1 MERNFLLKIARHKL
15 MSKVYLFLIIMG
27 VIGAVG
33 YGGYLYY
40 KDTQQR
46 IATLTENNAKLETA
60 IQISEE
66 SVATLQNNITKNAE
80 LNRELQKEL
89 QTAEKYGDQLRATLQ
104 KHNLTHL
111 ANKKPGL
118 IERKM
123 QNATNRLW
131 DCLADITDPANGVQS
146 KNGTKSSNCHKG
158 SKTGSSNSS
167 KAKASPAK

>member
-1 MERNFLLKIARHKL
+1 MIKIYLL
-15 MSKVYLFLIIMG
+15 LIIMG

-33 YGGYLYY
+33 YGGYMYY

-46 IATLTENNAKLETA
+46 IATLTDNNAKLEVA
-60 IQISEE
+60 VQISED
-66 SVATLQNNITKNAE
+66 SVELLQDDITKNAE

-89 QTAEKYGDQLRATLQ
+89 QVAEKYGDQLRNTLR

-131 DCLADITDPANGVQS
+131 NDLADITNPNGVQS
-146 KNGTKSSNCHKG
+146 DTRTKG
-158 SKTGSSNSS
+158 SDGNKDSKDRSSNSS
-167 KAKASPAK
+167 KTKASKAK

>member
-1 MERNFLLKIARHKL
+1 MIKI
-15 MSKVYLFLIIMG
+15 YLFLIIMG
-27 VIGAVG
+27 VIGSVG

-46 IATLTENNAKLETA
+46 IAILTENNAKLEIA

-66 SVATLQNNITKNAE
+66 SIATLQNDIAKNAE

-89 QTAEKYGDQLRATLQ
+89 QIAEGYGDQLRATLQ

-118 IERKM
+118 IEKRM

-131 DCLADITDPANGVQS
+131 DDLADITDPNGVQS
-146 KNGTKSSNCHKG
+146 DAAAKG
-158 SKTGSSNSS
+158 SDGNKNSKDGSSNSS

>member
-1 MERNFLLKIARHKL
+1 MI
-15 MSKVYLFLIIMG
+15 KVYLFLIIMG

-33 YGGYLYY
+33 YGGYMYY

-46 IATLTENNAKLETA
+46 IATLTENNAKLEVA
-60 IQISEE
+60 VQISED
-66 SVATLQNNITKNAE
+66 SVELLQDDIAKNAE

-89 QTAEKYGDQLRATLQ
+89 QIAEQYGDQLRNTLR

-131 DCLADITDPANGVQS
+131 NDLVDITNPNGVQS
-146 KNGTKSSNCHKG
+146 DTRTKGSDGNKDSKNGSTDS
-158 SKTGSSNSS
+158 SKT
-167 KAKASPAK
+167 KASSAK

>member
-1 MERNFLLKIARHKL
+1 MI
-15 MSKVYLFLIIMG
+15 KVYLFLIIMG

-33 YGGYLYY
+33 YGGYMYY

-46 IATLTENNAKLETA
+46 IAILTENNAKLEVA
-60 IQISEE
+60 IKISED
-66 SVATLQNNITKNAE
+66 SVELLQNDIAKNAE

-89 QTAEKYGDQLRATLQ
+89 QIAEGYGDQLRATLQ

-118 IERKM
+118 IEKRM

-131 DCLADITDPANGVQS
+131 DDLDDITDP
-146 KNGTKSSNCHKG
+146 
-158 SKTGSSNSS
+158 TGGG
-167 KAKASPAK
+167 AV

>member
-1 MERNFLLKIARHKL
+1 MI
-15 MSKVYLFLIIMG
+15 KVYLFLIVMG

-33 YGGYLYY
+33 YGGYMYY

-46 IATLTENNAKLETA
+46 IAILTENNAKLEVA
-60 IQISEE
+60 IKISED
-66 SVATLQNNITKNAE
+66 SVELLQNDIAKNAE

-89 QTAEKYGDQLRATLQ
+89 QIAEGYGDQLRATLQ

-118 IERKM
+118 IEKRM

-131 DCLADITDPANGVQS
+131 DDLADITDPNGGVQS
-146 KNGTKSSNCHKG
+146 DAAAKG
-158 SKTGSSNSS
+158 SDGNKNSKDGSSNSS

>member
-1 MERNFLLKIARHKL
+1 MIKI
-15 MSKVYLFLIIMG
+15 YLFLIVMG
-27 VIGAVG
+27 VLGAVG

-66 SVATLQNNITKNAE
+66 SVATLQNDIAKNAE

-118 IERKM
+118 IQRKM

-131 DCLADITDPANGVQS
+131 DDLADITNPNGVQS
-146 KNGTKSSNCHKG
+146 DTGTKSGDGDKDSKDG
-158 SKTGSSNSS
+158 SPDSS
-167 KAKASPAK
+167 KAKTSPTQ

>member
-1 MERNFLLKIARHKL
+1 MIKI
-15 MSKVYLFLIIMG
+15 YLFLIIMG

-33 YGGYLYY
+33 YGGYMYY

-46 IATLTENNAKLETA
+46 IATLTDNNAKLEVA
-60 IQISEE
+60 VQISED
-66 SVATLQNNITKNAE
+66 SVELLQDDIVKNAE

-89 QTAEKYGDQLRATLQ
+89 QIAEQYGDQLRNTLR

-131 DCLADITDPANGVQS
+131 DDLADITNPNGVQPDTTGEGS
-146 KNGTKSSNCHKG
+146 DGNKSNKDG
-158 SKTGSSNSS
+158 NTDNSKT
-167 KAKASPAK
+167 KASPAK

>member
-1 MERNFLLKIARHKL
+1 
-15 MSKVYLFLIIMG
+15 MG
-27 VIGAVG
+27 VLGSVG
-33 YGGYLYY
+33 YGGYMYY

-46 IATLTENNAKLETA
+46 IAILTENNATLEVA
-60 IQISEE
+60 AQLQEE
-66 SVATLQNNITKNAE
+66 TINTMIEDVQRNSK
-80 LNRELQKEL
+80 LNRVLQKEL
-89 QTAEKYGDQLRATLQ
+89 QVAEQYGDELRNTLR

-131 DCLADITDPANGVQS
+131 DDLADITNPNGVQPDTT
-146 KNGTKSSNCHKG
+146 GKG
-158 SKTGSSNSS
+158 SDGNKDSENGNTDNS

>member
-1 MERNFLLKIARHKL
+1 
-15 MSKVYLFLIIMG
+15 MG

-33 YGGYLYY
+33 YGGYMYY

-60 IQISEE
+60 VQISED
-66 SVATLQNNITKNAE
+66 SVSLLQNDIAQNAE

-89 QTAEKYGDQLRATLQ
+89 QIAEGYGDQLRATLQ

-131 DCLADITDPANGVQS
+131 DDLADITNPNKRVQS
-146 KNGTKSSNCHKG
+146 DAGAKDSNGNKD
-158 SKTGSSNSS
+158 SKDGSSNSN
-167 KAKASPAK
+167 KTEESPAK